1 MKTLFFSLLILS
13 VSLLVSPTETVAQS
27 KQALKEASTLFS
39 SEGTKLCTLSD
50 KFEKAKTT
58 DAKIKTLDDIYVYF
72 KGFWKKIVDLNAKYP
87 ELGNIMDETSAMKG
101 QSEKFFECIGKFGM
115 MVSNITES
123 AQTDEKLIKAFDE
136 FSQKMDALTTELD
149 ENVKSND

>member
-1 MKTLFFSLLILS
+1 MKTFFFSLLILS

-72 KGFWKKIVDLNAKYP
+72 QGFWKKIVDLNTKYP

-123 AQTDEKLIKAFDE
+123 AQTDEKLMKAFEE

-149 ENVKSND
+149 SNDKSND

>member
-1 MKTLFFSLLILS
+1 MKTFFFSLLILS

-72 KGFWKKIVDLNAKYP
+72 QGFWKKIVDLNTKYP
-87 ELGNIMDETSAMKG
+87 ELGDIMDETSAMKG

-123 AQTDEKLIKAFDE
+123 AQTDEKLMKAFEE

-149 ENVKSND
+149 SNDKSND